1 MVCQYCFREF
11 KNKRALSSHL
21 VSCKNNPFRS
31 RGRQYSLLES
41 ELDDDGKLYSK
52 WLNKRNNAKKEGILC
67 LLTFDEY
74 CHLIK
79 EANLKSSDLGFS
91 GNNYVLARYN
101 DLGDYTYSNC
111 RFITQIDNA
120 KEKIIT
126 DKSRTSSSNNIQKFN
141 HNRNDYYTKNPD
153 KLIELKNKISEGVRN
168 SEYYKQLELKRQ
180 LLDLNKNPS
189 YSGER
194 NSQFGSY
201 WITDGISNKKWKD
214 IKGVIPDGFY
224 RGRTLLK
231 KTI

>member
-1 MVCQYCFREF
+1 M
-11 KNKRALSSHL
+11 
-21 VSCKNNPFRS
+21 
-31 RGRQYSLLES
+31 
-41 ELDDDGKLYSK
+41 YSK

-126 DKSRTSSSNNIQKFN
+126 DKSRISSSNNIQKFN
-141 HNRNDYYTKNPD
+141 YNRNDYYTKNPD

-168 SEYYKQLELKRQ
+168 SEHYK
-180 LLDLNKNPS
+180 
-189 YSGER
+189 
-194 NSQFGSY
+194 
-201 WITDGISNKKWKD
+201 
-214 IKGVIPDGFY
+214 
-224 RGRTLLK
+224 
-231 KTI
+231 